1 MKYLQL
7 IRYQNL
13 LLLALMQLI
22 LRFGFLKEQ
31 NCSLALSDFQY
42 VLLVLATIFIAAG
55 GYVINDIFDQDTD
68 AINKPEKVIIG
79 KTIQES
85 QAYNFYAGLTIIGVC
100 IGFYL
105 SNVID
110 KPNFASFFI
119 LIAATL
125 YFYATTLKQ
134 MLLIGNIIVAILLA
148 TSVLIIG
155 VFDLFPV
162 TYAENQRQMIQIF
175 SILIDYTFFAFLL
188 HLIRE
193 ITKDLEDIEGDNHQ
207 GMSTLAIYLGISK
220 TAKLVAVLSLI
231 PIGLLLNYMYRYFV
245 LNDLHLITIYSLI
258 FIIAPFLYFTIK
270 IATAKTKSEFH
281 QLSTVLKWIIFFGI
295 FLLPILTYNIQHHA

>member
-1 MKYLQL
+1 MKYLQVV
-7 IRYQNL
+7 RYQNL

-22 LRFGFLKEQ
+22 LRFSFLKEQ

-42 VLLVLATIFIAAG
+42 VMLVLATLFIAAG

-79 KTIQES
+79 KTIKEG
-85 QAYNFYAGLTIIGVC
+85 QAYNLYAGLTIIGVC

-105 SNVID
+105 SNAID
-110 KPNFASFFI
+110 KPNFAALFI
-119 LIAATL
+119 LIAAAL

-134 MLLIGNIIVAILLA
+134 MLLIGNIIVALLLA
-148 TSVLIIG
+148 LSVLIIG
-155 VFDLFPV
+155 IFDLFPV
-162 TYAENQRQMIQIF
+162 TNAENQRQMIQIF
-175 SILIDYTFFAFLL
+175 SILIDYAFFAFML

-193 ITKDLEDIEGDNHQ
+193 LTKDLEDIEGDDHQ
-207 GMSTLAIYLGISK
+207 GMNTLPIRLGISK
-220 TAKLVAVLSLI
+220 TTKLIAVLSLI
-231 PIGLLLNYMYRYFV
+231 PIGLYLTYMYRYFV
-245 LNDLHLITIYSLI
+245 LNNLHFITIYSLI

-270 IATAKTKSEFH
+270 IATAKTKTEFH
-281 QLSTVLKWIIFFGI
+281 HLSIVLKWIVFFGL

>member
-42 VLLVLATIFIAAG
+42 VMLVFATLFIAAG

-79 KTIQES
+79 KTIKES
-85 QAYNFYAGLTIIGVC
+85 QAYNLYAGLTIIGVC

-110 KPNFASFFI
+110 KPNFAALFI

-134 MLLIGNIIVAILLA
+134 MLLIGNIIVALLLA
-148 TSVLIIG
+148 ISVLIIG
-155 VFDLFPV
+155 VFDLSPV

-175 SILIDYTFFAFLL
+175 SILIDYAFFAFML

-193 ITKDLEDIEGDNHQ
+193 ITKDLEDIEGDDQQ
-207 GMSTLAIYLGISK
+207 GMSTIAIRLGISK
-220 TAKLVAVLSLI
+220 TTKLIAILSFI
-231 PIGLLLNYMYRYFV
+231 PIGLFLNYMYRYFV
-245 LNDLHLITIYSLI
+245 LNDLHLITMYSLI

-270 IATAKTKSEFH
+270 IVTAKAKTEFH
-281 QLSTVLKWIIFFGI
+281 HLSTVLKWIVFFGL

>member
-13 LLLALMQLI
+13 LLLALIQLI

-42 VLLVLATIFIAAG
+42 VLLVFATIFIAAG

-68 AINKPEKVIIG
+68 AINKPKKVIIG
-79 KTIQES
+79 KTIKES
-85 QAYNFYAGLTIIGVC
+85 QAYNLYVGLTLIGVSF
-100 IGFYL
+100 GFYL

-110 KPNFASFFI
+110 KPNFASLFI
-119 LIAATL
+119 LISATL

-134 MLLIGNIIVAILLA
+134 MLLIGNIIVALLLA
-148 TSVLIIG
+148 ISVLIIG

-175 SILIDYTFFAFLL
+175 SILIDYAFFGFLL
-188 HLIRE
+188 HFIRE
-193 ITKDLEDIEGDNHQ
+193 ITKDLEDIEGDVHQ
-207 GMSTLAIYLGISK
+207 GMSTLAIRLGISK
-220 TAKLVAVLSLI
+220 TTKLIAVLSLI

-281 QLSTVLKWIIFFGI
+281 HLSTVLKWIVFFGL

>member
-42 VLLVLATIFIAAG
+42 VMLVFATLFIAAG

-79 KTIQES
+79 KTIKES
-85 QAYNFYAGLTIIGVC
+85 QAYNLYAGLTIIGVC

-110 KPNFASFFI
+110 KPNFAALFI

-134 MLLIGNIIVAILLA
+134 MLLIGNIIVALLLA
-148 TSVLIIG
+148 ISVLIIG
-155 VFDLFPV
+155 VFDLSPV

-175 SILIDYTFFAFLL
+175 SILIDYAFFAFML

-193 ITKDLEDIEGDNHQ
+193 ITKDLEDIEGDDQQ
-207 GMSTLAIYLGISK
+207 GMSTLAIRLGISK
-220 TAKLVAVLSLI
+220 TTKLIAILSFI
-231 PIGLLLNYMYRYFV
+231 PIGLFLNYMYRYFV
-245 LNDLHLITIYSLI
+245 LNDLHLITMYSLI

-270 IATAKTKSEFH
+270 IVTAKAKTEFH
-281 QLSTVLKWIIFFGI
+281 HLSTVLKWIVFFGL

>member
-7 IRYQNL
+7 LRYQNL

-31 NCSLALSDFQY
+31 DCSLALSNFQY
-42 VLLVLATIFIAAG
+42 VLLVLATICIAAG

-68 AINKPEKVIIG
+68 AINKPEQVLIG

-85 QAYNFYAGLTIIGVC
+85 VAYNLYIGLTVTGVC
-100 IGFYL
+100 LGFYL

-110 KPNFASFFI
+110 KPNFAGLFI

-134 MLLIGNIIVAILLA
+134 LLLIGNIIVALLLA
-148 TSVLIIG
+148 ISVLIIG
-155 VFDLFPV
+155 LFDLLPV
-162 TYAENQRQMIQIF
+162 TYAENQRQMIPIF
-175 SILIDYTFFAFLL
+175 SLLIDYAVFAFLL
-188 HLIRE
+188 HFIRE
-193 ITKDLEDIEGDNHQ
+193 ITKDVEDIEGDQHQ
-207 GMSTLAIYLGISK
+207 GMNTLAIRLGLSK
-220 TAKLVAVLSLI
+220 TTKLLAVLSLI

-245 LNDLHLITIYSLI
+245 LNDLQLITIYSLI

-270 IATAKTKSEFH
+270 IAAATTKSELH
-281 QLSTVLKWIIFFGI
+281 HLSTVLKWIVFFGL
-295 FLLPILTYNIQHHA
+295 FLLPLLTYNIHHHA